1 MKKEGRVEELKEFI
15 SDEENIKLMSVAPS
29 LRRIQDQM
37 AQVRSQINILKR
49 DYEGDPEDRREKIN
63 RLQKIYDQVAR
74 QGYRVMEAAGV
85 SR

>member
-1 MKKEGRVEELKEFI
+1 
-15 SDEENIKLMSVAPS
+15 
-29 LRRIQDQM
+29 M